1 MTTSLLSTVPRS
13 RSGVAAGVLNSVRQ
27 AGEALEVAAFGA
39 LLNEK
44 AVPGARMCFSIS
56 VALLI
61 TVSIVAAV
69 GIRPRKLLTGTNPEC
84 DCAPLDSI

>member
-1 MTTSLLSTVPRS
+1 MSLNAQRAEQFRPSI
-13 RSGVAAGVLNSVRQ
+13 A
-27 AGEALEVAAFGA
+27 VAAFGA

-44 AVPGARMCFSIS
+44 AVPGARMYFSIS
-56 VALLI
+56 VALLT

-69 GIRPRKLLTGTNPEC
+69 GIRPRKRLKGTNPEC